1 MTQVG
6 GGRPAADPVAAVL
19 HAWDRRDW
27 TDRDAEGLACPPPW
41 EAQPITIAGHAG
53 WALRGP
59 ELAGHALYGSG
70 ESFPGLNL
78 AGRRRVLL
86 NRETNGAGGADL
98 AYLNVPF
105 VWSDA
110 GWGLFV
116 DTGAPV
122 LLDARGP
129 VELVV
134 LDAHPAVT
142 PLAGTPRQI
151 LEQYTALTGRA
162 PARWPDW
169 AFGVWMSRATYLSA
183 AEVTDV
189 VRDLQSADCPVDVVH
204 IDAWMTGNVF
214 RHFTTNWEA
223 DRARFPHGWT
233 DDLRDHG
240 VRVSLWINPYVL
252 QGTPLAQRLHH
263 RGLLLRNPDG
273 SPARTSDAAHRHL
286 VDFTSPDAVRWWGER
301 ITDLMRL
308 EKPDA
313 LKLDFAE
320 EVPLDAVTADG
331 RSGLELRNAYGTLY
345 QRATADALR
354 ARDPSAAV
362 PLFCRSGSSGAQA
375 TPAHWVGDTPSTWDG
390 MAAAL
395 AGCLSL
401 AASGFALVTHDAG
414 GFHSPGNSDVP
425 IVLLDGGHARYT
437 ADVEPE
443 LYGRWAQFAAFSPV
457 TRFHG
462 LGLRE
467 PSAYPQPWRRA
478 AVEALRARRGIVAV
492 LEGALLEASR
502 TGMPVMRPM
511 ALVTD
516 DPDART
522 ADTQYMLGDDVLVA
536 PVLEPGGRTRMWLPP
551 GPWTPLVG
559 RPRLSGDS
567 GWVDVECDPLSFPAF
582 RRSTGDRRPAHHRH
596 RAIRRT
602 AASGMPSQSGR

>member
-1 MTQVG
+1 MTQHG
-6 GGRPAADPVAAVL
+6 DGLPAADPLDAL
-19 HAWDRRDW
+19 LRAWQQRDW
-27 TDRDAEGLACPPPW
+27 TGRDAEPLACQPPW
-41 EAQPITIAGHAG
+41 AAEAVTIAGHAG
-53 WALRGP
+53 WVVRGP
-59 ELAGHALYGSG
+59 SLDGHALFGSG
-70 ESFPGLNL
+70 ESFQGLNL
-78 AGRRRVLL
+78 AGRRRVLV
-86 NRETNGAGGADL
+86 NRETNGAAGADL

-105 VWSDA
+105 IWSDA

-134 LDAHPAVT
+134 LGAHPTVT
-142 PLAGTPRQI
+142 HFAGTPRRI

-169 AFGVWMSRATYLSA
+169 AFGVWMSRATYLTA

-189 VRDLQSADCPVDVVH
+189 VRDLQAADCPVDVVH
-204 IDAWMTGNVF
+204 VDAWMSGNVF
-214 RHFTTNWEA
+214 RHFTTTWEA
-223 DRARFPHGWT
+223 DRARFPRGWT
-233 DDLRDHG
+233 DELRADG
-240 VRVSLWINPYVL
+240 VRVSLWLNPYVL
-252 QGTPLAQRLHH
+252 RGTPLAKRLHS
-263 RGLLLRNPDG
+263 RGLLLRAPDG
-273 SPARTSDAAHRHL
+273 SPARTSDAADRHL
-286 VDFTSPDAVRWWGER
+286 VDFTSPEAVQWWGER
-301 ITDLMRL
+301 IADLMRG

-320 EVPLDAVTADG
+320 EVPLGAVASDG
-331 RSGLELRNAYGTLY
+331 RSGLELRNSYGTMY
-345 QRATADALR
+345 QRATTDALR
-354 ARDPSAAV
+354 ECGAAAAV
-362 PLFCRSGSSGAQA
+362 PLFCRCGSSGAQA

-425 IVLLDGGHARYT
+425 VILLDGGRAHYA

-467 PSAYPQPWRRA
+467 PTAYPQPWRRA
-478 AVEALRARRGIVAV
+478 AVEAMRARRGILPV
-492 LEGALLEASR
+492 LRSALYEASL

-511 ALVTD
+511 ALVANG
-516 DPDART
+516 PDALS

-536 PVLEPGGRTRMWLPP
+536 PVLKPGGHTRMWFPQ
-551 GPWTPLVG
+551 GRWTPLVG
-559 RPRLSGDS
+559 RPRLSGDA

-582 RRSTGDRRPAHHRH
+582 RRSTGD
-596 RAIRRT
+596 
-602 AASGMPSQSGR
+602 